1 MQTRIAVKGPR
12 DLNEAQRVYSPR
24 DLQTV
29 QNYQDKTN
37 EAIMVLETNDHVLS
51 SLRRF
56 YEALLENTDFPWR
69 NTSRAAVASF
79 TRQIDEMIYD
89 SNMQIA
95 RAKLLV
101 QITTDRKSLVSKTVP
116 VILPNIHLFTC
127 QLTNNRAGSTA
138 SSESDDA
145 RDEDFDAQHAPYWCS
160 VTEGGSHRANHH
172 CGDLD
177 ISSSNVCICKLMLLS
192 PGRTSSNHI
201 LDHIQH

>member
-12 DLNEAQRVYSPR
+12 GLNEAQREYSPR

-101 QITTDRKSLVSKTVP
+101 QITTDRKSLVSKTIP
-116 VILPNIHLFTC
+116 VMLLTIYLFAC
-127 QLTNNRAGSTA
+127 QSTDNRAGSTA

-145 RDEDFDAQHAPYWCS
+145 KDGDFDAQHAQHWCS
-160 VTEGGSHRANHH
+160 VTKGGSHRANHH
-172 CGDLD
+172 CGDLG